1 MDSFEVNKL
10 IGGLLGTV
18 FVVMSIGIVSDAIF
32 AAPMPDKPGLE
43 IVAPEGEEH
52 GGPDNGGQPAGP
64 ESVLPLLAS
73 ADVTKGAEIFKRCT
87 QCHTGDNGGANK
99 TGPNLWGVVN
109 RKVASHEGFGYSKA
123 MKDFGADGKVWD
135 YEHLDHFLF
144 APKAYV
150 KGTIMGFAG
159 VKKTDERAN
168 LIAYLRTLADSPAPL
183 PEAAAPAAATGGE
196 AAPAA
201 PAAGEAA
208 PAAGHEEPAK
218 PAQ

>member
-99 TGPNLWGVVN
+99 TGPNLWSIVN
-109 RKVASHEGFGYSKA
+109 RTVASHEGFGYSKA

-168 LIAYLRTLADSPAPL
+168 LIAYLRTLAGTPAPL

-201 PAAGEAA
+201 PAAG
-208 PAAGHEEPAK
+208 HEEPAK